1 MELTLR
7 SKTLAE
13 STQLLAKV
21 LEHLSKSGMTGL
33 IYETLKTKHQMQKKV
48 PQVKEG
54 REVLEKLQ
62 EFNKENGKDHTKLR
76 NFAARINRLDG
87 AVQQQQG
94 AGYLETAQLGAIQ
107 RRAAVDAEDE
117 EAAKSGLAKLYE
129 LIELRRCPEVESG
142 QARCVEP

>member
-1 MELTLR
+1 
-7 SKTLAE
+7 
-13 STQLLAKV
+13 
-21 LEHLSKSGMTGL
+21 MTGL
-33 IYETLKTKHQMQKKV
+33 IYETLKTKHQMRKKV

-62 EFNKENGKDHTKLR
+62 ELNKEKGKDDTKLR
-76 NFAARINRLDG
+76 NFAARFNRLDG
-87 AVQQQQG
+87 AVQLQQG

-107 RRAAVDAEDE
+107 RRVAVDAKDE

-129 LIELRRCPEVESG
+129 LIVWATCQLRRCPEVESG